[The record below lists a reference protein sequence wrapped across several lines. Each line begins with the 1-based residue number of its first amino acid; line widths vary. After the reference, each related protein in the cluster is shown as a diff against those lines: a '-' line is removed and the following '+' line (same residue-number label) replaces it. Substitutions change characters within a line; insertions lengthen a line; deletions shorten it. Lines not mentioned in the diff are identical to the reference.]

1 MTDDAKRM
9 MRERIEQNRQ
19 WMREDGLDDG
29 DAICDMALA
38 YLTAPQPSA
47 EQVREACA
55 IEGRE
60 AVLNLPE
67 DTGCDEGVITDEQLE
82 TMATLVELHIRALD
96 LSKIAAPQPSDDL
109 KILDM
114 PQGRRAIDAPQSGAH
129 GTLSSPDTSNRHN
142 PPQWVTSW
150 PEWFGLGPITNVTVV
165 PKDDYDAL
173 QRDLGTAYASLAE
186 TTRIANEEM
195 DRHKKELAELKDK
208 TGCYLCQRREQ
219 EATKRAAQAEAELAA
234 IKAGGKVV
242 VPREP
247 TDNMISAGQMAV
259 PSGERVSLATVEF
272 IYKAMLAAGEGEE

>member
-1 MTDDAKRM
+1 MTDDAKLLSCPFCDAFPAEYLSEFVFCEGKECPIS
-9 MRERIEQNRQ
+9 MRVIPSAKWNR
-19 WMREDGLDDG
+19 R
-29 DAICDMALA
+29 A
-38 YLTAPQPSA
+38 APQPST

-173 QRDLGTAYASLAE
+173 QRDLATAYASLA
-186 TTRIANEEM
+186 
-195 DRHKKELAELKDK
+195 
-208 TGCYLCQRREQ
+208 
-219 EATKRAAQAEAELAA
+219 
-234 IKAGGKVV
+234 
-242 VPREP
+242 
-247 TDNMISAGQMAV
+247 
-259 PSGERVSLATVEF
+259 
-272 IYKAMLAAGEGEE
+272 